1 MRGNNMGKGVVFV
14 MSGKNTGGGG
24 CFVMRGKKRQRGGG
38 MEGVVFDML
47 F

>member
-1 MRGNNMGKGVVFV
+1 MGEGVVFV

-24 CFVMRGKKRQRGGG
+24 CFVMKGKKRQRGGG